1 MVSGG
6 SAETMSWLFIR
17 KLICLHKGKIKF
29 TYKEEHKLVLILVFP
44 VAIRQSEKFSDL
56 SDLLSVPEFP
66 TKDSELLPAN
76 ETLPAM
82 ETPLPKHREKRRNGR
97 SLVLVE
103 THKELRNYL
112 VRILMPDYEVVSV
125 CDAET
130 AFTTICEQ
138 HPDAVLASSAL
149 VGISGEE
156 LAVRIKSDDRV
167 AHVPVILLVKPGEDS
182 KETQRNADLY
192 VTMPLPF
199 RS

>member
-1 MVSGG
+1 
-6 SAETMSWLFIR
+6 MSWLFIR

-82 ETPLPKHREKRRNGR
+82 ETPFPKHREKRRNGR

-192 VTMPLPF
+192 VTMPF
-199 RS
+199 GI